1 MTTEEVK
8 MYEKVQC
15 KYNKFWVPLV
25 WANTVLTEARREGK
39 IESDIGFRLLLEV
52 RGFGVFVH
60 LSVLFMHCIVYC
72 RGLSKCK
79 YTQANRYIA
88 VCVMTY
94 VEHRSPTGF

>member
-1 MTTEEVK
+1 

-52 RGFGVFVH
+52 RGFSFFFSEPISAFS
-60 LSVLFMHCIVYC
+60 LYAVLCIVQEYPNVNIPKEI
-72 RGLSKCK
+72 G
-79 YTQANRYIA
+79 I
-88 VCVMTY
+88 
-94 VEHRSPTGF
+94 